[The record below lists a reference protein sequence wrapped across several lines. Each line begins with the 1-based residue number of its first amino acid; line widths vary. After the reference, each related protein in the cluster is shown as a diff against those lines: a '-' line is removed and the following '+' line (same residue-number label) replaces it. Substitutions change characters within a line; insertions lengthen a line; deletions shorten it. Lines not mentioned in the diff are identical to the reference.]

1 MLPHNSHLNYDR
13 DAIKVRSFSHFS
25 TVFFLCGSPI
35 EICESASLTVC
46 VCVLLLS
53 RAILKQ
59 VFFFQEKRRR
69 NSNKLEFELKFDLL
83 PFIVVTSTMRGLQ
96 TFGAPLRRYL
106 GGTPGQGQPPILKMK
121 PPLAP
126 RRKGPEVVHDPC
138 DPPPESVPR
147 FYPLALLLCI
157 RGSSSCLRSYSTCDG
172 TVCRHLCVSLLPSEP
187 PGKPPGSSP

>member
-1 MLPHNSHLNYDR
+1 
-13 DAIKVRSFSHFS
+13 
-25 TVFFLCGSPI
+25 
-35 EICESASLTVC
+35 
-46 VCVLLLS
+46 
-53 RAILKQ
+53 
-59 VFFFQEKRRR
+59 
-69 NSNKLEFELKFDLL
+69 
-83 PFIVVTSTMRGLQ
+83 MRGLQ

-106 GGTPGQGQPPILKMK
+106 GSTPGQGQPPILKMK
-121 PPLAP
+121 RPLAP

-187 PGKPPGSSP
+187 PGKPPGAHLEVSVFSLFGHLLLILDKPTSWEWGTRLPPNETIRRCYWRGPIRPSYTYIYTNPPEILAMC